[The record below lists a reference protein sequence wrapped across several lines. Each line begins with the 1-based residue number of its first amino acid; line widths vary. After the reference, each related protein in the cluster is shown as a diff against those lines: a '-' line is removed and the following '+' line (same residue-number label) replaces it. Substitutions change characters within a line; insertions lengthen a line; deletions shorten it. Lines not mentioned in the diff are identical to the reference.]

1 MTKVASGIFFLRAAF
16 PTPLMLITTDA
27 INRIVS
33 PLLMLPYQK
42 YYYGFMK
49 SNENLIEASVA
60 ANLILEIPY
69 LVSFSLLA
77 IYFGIIEYLD
87 LPITYLTFVIPFVFF
102 GFFILLMNR
111 ISKIKIDWIYI
122 KSYTI
127 YSFIYLFLYYECT
140 NQHKNG
146 WRN

>member
-1 MTKVASGIFFLRAAF
+1 MDKNSPKKLLSRMTKVASGIFFLRAAF

-111 ISKIKIDWIYI
+111 ISKIKID
-122 KSYTI
+122 
-127 YSFIYLFLYYECT
+127 
-140 NQHKNG
+140 
-146 WRN
+146 